1 MPKDKPS
8 PEEAKHQAVKE
19 IAGLV
24 DAFCKQ
30 HLNDEYA
37 DLCRKLTAKLGHKR
51 PSPLVSGLPNTW
63 ASGIVRAIGWGNFL
77 DEDEG

>member
-1 MPKDKPS
+1 M
-8 PEEAKHQAVKE
+8 
-19 IAGLV
+19 

-30 HLNDEYA
+30 HVNDDYA
-37 DLCRKLTAKLGHKR
+37 DLCRKLTAKLGRKR

-63 ASGIVRAIGWGNFL
+63 ACGIVRAIGWVNFL

>member
-37 DLCRKLTAKLGHKR
+37 DPKAYGEAG
-51 PSPLVSGLPNTW
+51 PQ
-63 ASGIVRAIGWGNFL
+63 ASVTIS
-77 DEDEG
+77 

>member
-1 MPKDKPS
+1 M
-8 PEEAKHQAVKE
+8 
-19 IAGLV
+19 
-24 DAFCKQ
+24 
-30 HLNDEYA
+30 NDEYA
-37 DLCRKLTAKLGHKR
+37 DLCRKLTAKLGRKR